1 MLFRVFSSLLAENT
15 KWYALNDRL
24 CGKEPR
30 KFRENSVFYLFTDEI
45 RRLKFED
52 LRDENGRHVLPEW
65 FGRGSW
71 RGSEY
76 VYVGTSF
83 PVLAGN
89 LARRNPPEVEYF
101 RSKEFLSLKCAIN
114 RVEFRVDVLDRSSED
129 QAVDAKDQDSSKS
142 RPSID
147 EEETSS
153 VQTKDLD
160 GSCCPPSTGSPP
172 RTNSAPKCSTPTTG
186 SPPQF
191 VVPGDSPT
199 SSLDDTSKSGSSIS
213 DIANASYVPATKRKI
228 RQKVETVMSDVENLC
243 KGRGESLGDLITQ
256 SCLFQSIKK
265 FDGKKIVSQVF
276 SEVAKELGVREAFD
290 KLVPDELWDKRVEMM
305 SVPDWMLLLCKLE
318 SKISDDG
325 WQMLLNRSTLGKS
338 GVSCRGLINLII
350 GGGGSGGQDP
360 ARVGGSRVTGGRRG
374 KGRKGG
380 KLENI
385 FQHIPDY

>member
-1 MLFRVFSSLLAENT
+1 MLFRIFSSLLTENT

-30 KFRENSVFYLFTDEI
+30 KFRENGVFSLFTDEI

-52 LRDENGRHVLPEW
+52 LRDENGGHVLPEW

-71 RGSEY
+71 RGSEN

-83 PVLAGN
+83 AVLAGN

-114 RVEFRVDVLDRSSED
+114 TVEFRVDVLDHKTSSED

-142 RPSID
+142 CPSID
-147 EEETSS
+147 EEERSS

-160 GSCCPPSTGSPP
+160 GSCCPPSTRSPP

-191 VVPGDSPT
+191 IVPGDSPT

-213 DIANASYVPATKRKI
+213 DIANASYAPATKKRKI
-228 RQKVETVMSDVENLC
+228 REKVETVMSDVENLC

-256 SCLFQSIKK
+256 SCLFQRIKK

-305 SVPDWMLLLCKLE
+305 SVPDWMLLLSKLE

-350 GGGGSGGQDP
+350 GANRGRGGGGQ
-360 ARVGGSRVTGGRRG
+360 VGRTLQELG
-374 KGRKGG
+374 
-380 KLENI
+380 
-385 FQHIPDY
+385 Q